1 MTIAP
6 PPAAPTS
13 TEPTSTVTTP
23 TVTTPT
29 EPLDIAGLVRAA
41 SADDHRA
48 AESRGFITALM
59 GGRLSLADYTR
70 YLAQLAWVYEALEER
85 GSRPGDPVVFDPV
98 LARMAAIAA
107 VLAALGASDWRDAHP
122 PLPETAEYAAHLRVV
137 ADDDVRYLAH
147 HYTRYL
153 GDLSGGQAIAS
164 LVARHYGATPEQL
177 GFYRFDVADD
187 GVVRYKRG
195 YREAMNALA
204 LQPAEVDVL
213 IAEVRTSFRMNSAI
227 FEALDA

>member
-6 PPAAPTS
+6 PAGT
-13 TEPTSTVTTP
+13 TTP
-23 TVTTPT
+23 A
-29 EPLDIAGLVRAA
+29 EPVDVAALVRAA

-48 AESRGFITALM
+48 AETRGFITALM
-59 GGRLSLADYTR
+59 GGELSLAEYTR

-85 GSRPGDPVVFDPV
+85 GARPGDPAVFDPA
-98 LARMAAIAA
+98 LARFGAIEADLRALDAAE
-107 VLAALGASDWRDAHP
+107 WRAEHP
-122 PLPETAEYAAHLRVV
+122 PLPATAEYAAHLRAIT
-137 ADDDVRYLAH
+137 ADGDDVRYLAH

-177 GFYRFDVADD
+177 GFYRFELGED

-195 YREAMNALA
+195 YRQAMNDLA
-204 LQPAEVDVL
+204 LSPHEVDVL
-213 IAEVRTSFRMNSAI
+213 IAEVRASFRLNSAV
-227 FEALDA
+227 FEALAS

>member
-6 PPAAPTS
+6 PHAAPT
-13 TEPTSTVTTP
+13 PA
-23 TVTTPT
+23 T
-29 EPLDIAGLVRAA
+29 EPLDVAALVRAA

-48 AESRGFITALM
+48 AETRGFITALM
-59 GGRLSLADYTR
+59 GGSLSLDAYTR

-85 GSRPGDPVVFDPV
+85 GSRPDDPSVFDPE
-98 LARMAAIAA
+98 LARMDAIDAD
-107 VLAALGASDWRDAHP
+107 LAALGASDWREAHP
-122 PLPETAEYAAHLRVV
+122 PLPETATYAAHLRTI

-153 GDLSGGQAIAS
+153 GDLSGGQAIAA
-164 LVARHYGATPEQL
+164 LVARHYGATPDQL

-195 YREAMNALA
+195 YRDAMNALA
-204 LQPAEVDVL
+204 LEPGEVDVL
-213 IAEVRTSFRMNSAI
+213 IAEVRASFHMNSAI
-227 FEALDA
+227 FEALAA